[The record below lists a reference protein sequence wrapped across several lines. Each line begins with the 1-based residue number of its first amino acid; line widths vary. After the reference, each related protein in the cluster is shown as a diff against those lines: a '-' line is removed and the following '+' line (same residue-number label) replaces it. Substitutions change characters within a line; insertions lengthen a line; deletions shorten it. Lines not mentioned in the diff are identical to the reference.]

1 MTTNCWRNC
10 TTERKLAIIDG
21 AIELGMTAGQCGMNF
36 RGVAGSTITAFATR
50 HGRNFGWG
58 EQARRKASICAKGMN
73 EANLV
78 RNVRDRAERYGFDPS
93 NSSVAAIFPS
103 DRRSNL
109 FEPAPYDEEVFA

>member
-21 AIELGMTAGQCGMNF
+21 AIELGMTARQCGMNF

-58 EQARRKASICAKGMN
+58 DQATRKMAEAGIASSHRKFRKWMEYYGLDMANAHTARLYPTEQRC
-73 EANLV
+73 
-78 RNVRDRAERYGFDPS
+78 
-93 NSSVAAIFPS
+93 
-103 DRRSNL
+103 NL